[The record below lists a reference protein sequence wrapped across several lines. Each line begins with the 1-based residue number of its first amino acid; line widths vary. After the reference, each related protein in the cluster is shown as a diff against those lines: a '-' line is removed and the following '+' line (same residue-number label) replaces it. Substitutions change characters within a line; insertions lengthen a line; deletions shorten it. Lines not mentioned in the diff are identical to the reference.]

1 MSKYC
6 ECGNLKERPGIGCD
20 RCRTLASTWTRGGD
34 TVKHVPQ
41 PSGGPTTLKIA
52 SVENHI
58 HAEWMWHKGKVS
70 NPNNEWNENQR
81 EFEDWTDLWD

>member
-1 MSKYC
+1 M
-6 ECGNLKERPGIGCD
+6 
-20 RCRTLASTWTRGGD
+20 
-34 TVKHVPQ
+34 KHVPQ